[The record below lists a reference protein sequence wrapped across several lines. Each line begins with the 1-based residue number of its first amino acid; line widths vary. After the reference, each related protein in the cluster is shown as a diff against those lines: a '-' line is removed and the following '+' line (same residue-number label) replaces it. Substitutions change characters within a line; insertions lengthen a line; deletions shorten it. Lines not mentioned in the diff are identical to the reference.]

1 MNSRLGGREAGKDQ
15 GWSANGVETGWSDND
30 PVMMAWLETQE
41 ASLHSPLRGG
51 GEENMQVLANQ
62 GTPKGSWRGA
72 LAGSVSTPGSA
83 ATTRSGLSCV
93 VYDKDNAIEAIQLLF
108 EGVYG
113 DSTDNGLSHTEARG
127 IVKMLKKYIEYADAQ
142 RQGMVE
148 REATLSTELSQKQQE
163 VASMKRGYED
173 GREENKALKRNIK
186 RLMEQEEEIKIEMR
200 NLRSAL
206 EFSKQKEDAALEAC
220 RKAGEQVEEVKR
232 AAAMKIDG
240 AHKRLQELEVQMHL
254 AGCPSSHNA
263 KIEEDV
269 HDDAMSDETLHEA
282 SRVVNERRQG
292 NMVAFSRSEKEHIT
306 VPPVRETGTDYD
318 KLYRSEMAVLQRK
331 MDKSNTLLNKTTI
344 AAQKLQ
350 EKLSQERSKVAALQE
365 EKSQLQAHLLKLQQK
380 PQGMDHKEAGR
391 LIHNLAAARS
401 KVERL
406 NEDRQA
412 LSQKLASLQNEM
424 SHASEEQRQA
434 LVRAED
440 HAKQAVLQEQA
451 KCESLQA
458 EVSSLLEKLGEANNA
473 LNDLHTTRKSL
484 EESQNRCAEL
494 AGALEEEQQSSYE
507 RAMEVDRL
515 AKAAQACANELM
527 EIREKLHDEKLRAQR
542 LENENAG
549 LQGRLDAFSEALSA
563 QEHSSE
569 VLESLVEGRALVQ
582 SRLKQA
588 ESERGELQEQNANLE
603 SKIASM
609 EGYIQE
615 LEDMLD
621 SLHEDLAKSEAAKSK
636 IEADLQ
642 SNHVEL
648 QTSCRRNGELEGLL
662 ESSKSRCHEA
672 EEAIQALKKQ
682 LDDKTSALDQV
693 HNDVLALKKELFD
706 SEQKL
711 VIVSNE
717 KCALAKENENLQTHM
732 DELRRAMTRFEQTV
746 EESKN
751 KNLNLES
758 SLRAAEAQCDALR
771 SAHSEAQKDS
781 LCMVDSMCEMT
792 SLVDAVTSL
801 QARVHDLQSQLTVSQ
816 SQVSKLEDEKKV
828 LMKEVEVCES
838 HLAKSQE
845 TMADL
850 RNISEEDK
858 AKYMQS
864 VRQLDALSLQLETT
878 NKELEHVAAENC
890 EKQSQIVELLAVDAS
905 NTEEIKGL
913 KRRIKD
919 LKKSLSA
926 SKEQI
931 QSLESEVDAKINNC
945 NELLEV
951 KAELEASL
959 ETTKGSLES
968 SESKLA
974 VAVNRIEKLEVC
986 DVLDKLELNG

>member
-1 MNSRLGGREAGKDQ
+1 MAQMNSRLGGREADKQQ

-30 PVMMAWLETQE
+30 PVMMAWLESQE
-41 ASLHSPLRGG
+41 AALHSPLRGG
-51 GEENMQVLANQ
+51 GEENVQVLANQ
-62 GTPKGSWRGA
+62 GTPKGSWRGGVT
-72 LAGSVSTPGSA
+72 GSMSTPGSA

-108 EGVYG
+108 EGCYG
-113 DSTDNGLSHTEARG
+113 DSENGLSLTEARG
-127 IVKMLKKYIEYADAQ
+127 IVKMLKKYIEYADVQ
-142 RQGMVE
+142 RHSMVE
-148 REATLSTELSQKQQE
+148 REAMLSTELSQKQQE

-173 GREENKALKRNIK
+173 GREENKTLKKNIK
-186 RLMEQEEEIKIEMR
+186 RLIEQEEEMKVDMR

-232 AAAMKIDG
+232 SAAMKIDG

-254 AGCPSSHNA
+254 AGCPSSHNPKA
-263 KIEEDV
+263 EDDV

-282 SRVVNERRQG
+282 SRVVNERRQAS
-292 NMVAFSRSEKEHIT
+292 MAAFSRDEREPSIA
-306 VPPVRETGTDYD
+306 PPVRETGADPE

-331 MDKSNTLLNKTTI
+331 MDKSNTLLNKTTL

-350 EKLSQERSKVAALQE
+350 DKLSQERSKVAALQE

-391 LIHNLAAARS
+391 LIHSLAAARS

-412 LSQKLASLQNEM
+412 LSQKLDVLQNEM
-424 SHASEEQRQA
+424 SHVSEEQRQA

-440 HAKQAVLQEQA
+440 NAKQAVLQEQA
-451 KCESLQA
+451 KCESLQV
-458 EVSSLLEKLGEANNA
+458 EVSGLLEKLGEANNA
-473 LNDLHTTRKSL
+473 LNDLHATRQSL

-527 EIREKLHDEKLRAQR
+527 EIREKFHHEKLRAQR

-582 SRLKQA
+582 SRLKQS
-588 ESERGELQEQNANLE
+588 ESERGELKEQNANME

-642 SNHVEL
+642 SHHVEL
-648 QTSCRRNGELEGLL
+648 QTSSRRNGELEGLL
-662 ESSKSRCHEA
+662 ESSKKRCEEA
-672 EEAIQALKKQ
+672 EEAIQSLRKQ
-682 LDDKTSALDQV
+682 VDDKTRAVDQV

-711 VIVSNE
+711 VILSNE

-732 DELRRAMTRFEQTV
+732 DELRRAMARFEHIV
-746 EESKN
+746 EESKSR
-751 KNLNLES
+751 NLNLES

-801 QARVHDLQSQLTVSQ
+801 QTRVHDLQSQLTISQ
-816 SQVSKLEDEKKV
+816 SQVAKLEDEKKV
-828 LMKEVEVCES
+828 LMKEVHVCDS

-850 RNISEEDK
+850 RSTSEEDK

-864 VRQLDALSLQLETT
+864 VRQIDALSLQLDTT
-878 NKELEHVAAENC
+878 NKELEHMATENC
-890 EKQSQIVELLAVDAS
+890 EKQSQIVELLAIDAS
-905 NTEEIKGL
+905 NTEEIKSL
-913 KRRIKD
+913 RKRIKD

-926 SKEQI
+926 SNDQI
-931 QSLESEVDAKINNC
+931 QSLESELHAKTSNC
-945 NELLEV
+945 NEILDV

-959 ETTKGSLES
+959 KTTKDSLES
-968 SESKLA
+968 SESKLI
-974 VAVNRIEKLEVC
+974 VAVNRIKKLEVC
-986 DVLDKLELNG
+986 I